1 MWEELWDLPQSGALS
16 ACLLL
21 LITSGAVVNS
31 VIYEKRL
38 WCRYFCPIGA
48 MNKMFATL
56 SMTEVR
62 TWKSNCEGCTTA
74 ECINGGSPTVAHDNY
89 ALKGCTMDLKN
100 NQLRGKSLIAL
111 FMYLVL
117 SDAQKCSPYIHSALY
132 YRYGRCKCRF
142 CVNTNLSSFF
152 STALFDFFST
162 SLI

>member
-21 LITSGAVVNS
+21 LITSGAVINS
-31 VIYEKRL
+31 VVYEKRL
-38 WCRYFCPIGA
+38 WCRYLCPIGA

-74 ECINGGSPTVAHDNY
+74 ECINGGSPTVAHDDY

-100 NQLRGKSLIAL
+100 NQLRGKYVDQCDAWIRTLFRNADKVFLFSFLFTLI
-111 FMYLVL
+111 
-117 SDAQKCSPYIHSALY
+117 SDMGDVSA
-132 YRYGRCKCRF
+132 
-142 CVNTNLSSFF
+142 
-152 STALFDFFST
+152 
-162 SLI
+162 I